1 MESSSGSATTHRII
15 ITGGTRGI
23 GAGLVRAFAG
33 AGWQV
38 HFSGRSEASVK
49 SAMEGMP
56 IGLAERVS
64 GHACAAD
71 DAEGLSRLW
80 DSASREGAVEV
91 VLCNA
96 GISHNSPRF
105 SDHSPGDLKDV
116 VGTNLLGPMVA
127 AKVLLPRL
135 EAQGGGFFYGMEG
148 YGSGGQIQAGMTL
161 YGASKYALAY
171 LLRALAVESAGSKV
185 AIGALSPGMVV
196 TDLLLS
202 GEGGLA
208 GIPRMDE
215 GRKRIFNI
223 LADRVETV
231 APWLAARVMEDV
243 ERGPKPGR
251 LTRHDWL
258 TTPKI
263 LVRFLTAGIAKR
275 SVIEGAS

>member
-1 MESSSGSATTHRII
+1 MESSSGGTTTHRII

-33 AGWQV
+33 AGWEV

-56 IGLAERVS
+56 IGLADRVS

-80 DSASREGAVEV
+80 EGASREGRVDV

-96 GISHNSPRF
+96 GISHSRPRF
-105 SDHSPGDLKDV
+105 TDHSPQELRDV
-116 VGTNLLGPMVA
+116 VVTNLLGPMVA
-127 AKVLLPRL
+127 AQVLIPRL
-135 EAQGGGFFYGMEG
+135 EAQGGGYFYGMEG
-148 YGSGGQIQAGMTL
+148 YGSGGQIQAGMNL
-161 YGASKYALAY
+161 YGSSKYALAY
-171 LLRALAVESAGSKV
+171 LLRALAAESAGSKV

-208 GIPRMDE
+208 GISTMDA

-243 ERGPKPGR
+243 DRGGRPGR

-263 LVRFLTAGIAKR
+263 LARFLTAGIAKR
-275 SVIEGAS
+275 NVIEGAS

>member
-1 MESSSGSATTHRII
+1 MESSSGGAATQRII

-33 AGWQV
+33 SGWEV

-56 IGLAERVS
+56 IGLADRVS

-71 DAEGLSRLW
+71 DAEGLLRLW
-80 DSASREGAVEV
+80 EGASRAGRVDV

-96 GISHNSPRF
+96 GISYSWPRF
-105 SDHSPGDLKDV
+105 TDHSPQELRDV
-116 VGTNLLGPMVA
+116 VASNLIGPMA
-127 AKVLLPRL
+127 AAQVLIPRL

-171 LLRALAVESAGSKV
+171 LLRALSAESAGTTV

-196 TDLLLS
+196 TDLLWS

-208 GIPRMDE
+208 GIRAMDE

-243 ERGPKPGR
+243 ARGPKPGR
-251 LTRHDWL
+251 LLRHDWL

-275 SVIEGAS
+275 NILEGAS